1 MGVLR
6 WLAAALAVLVIVGGA
21 FLTLAA
27 LRPEPVLVDPD
38 ATDLTGV
45 SWGRDF
51 HLLADDGKPRELG
64 DFRGKV
70 VALYFG
76 YTRCPDVCPLTMA
89 NLAQAV
95 RLLGDDAG
103 RVQGLFV
110 TVDPK
115 HDQPPVLGQ
124 YVRTFDQSFVG
135 LYGDSQA
142 TERTAREFK
151 VEANRHHSAP
161 VFLFDRRGRLRLML
175 RPEATPQAIARDVRF
190 LLAEAHRRGDY
201 MHVSV
206 LSTK

>member
-1 MGVLR
+1 MTILR
-6 WLAAALAVLVIVGGA
+6 WLAAAFAVLVIVGGA

-51 HLLADDGKPRELG
+51 HLVADDGKPRELG

-103 RVQGLFV
+103 RVQALFV

-115 HDQPPVLGQ
+115 HDKPARLGQ
-124 YVRTFDQSFVG
+124 YVRAFDESFVG
-135 LYGDSQA
+135 LYGDSA
-142 TERTAREFK
+142 AIERTADEFK
-151 VEANRHHSAP
+151 VAASRHHSAP

-175 RPEATPQAIARDVRF
+175 RPEATPEAIARDVRL
-190 LLAEAHRRGDY
+190 LLAESHRRGDY

>member
-1 MGVLR
+1 MTFLR

-21 FLTLAA
+21 FLTLAP
-27 LRPEPVLVDPD
+27 LRPDPELFDPD

-51 HLLADDGKPRELG
+51 HLIADDGQPRELG

-76 YTRCPDVCPLTMA
+76 YTRCPDVCPLTMT

-95 RLLGDDAG
+95 RLLGDEAD
-103 RVQGLFV
+103 RMQGLFV

-115 HDQPPVLGQ
+115 HDKPAVLGR
-124 YVRTFDQSFVG
+124 YVRTFDESFVG

-142 TERTAREFK
+142 MQRTASEFK
-151 VEANRHHSAP
+151 VEANLHHSAP

-175 RPEATPQAIARDVRF
+175 RPEATPEAIARDVRF
-190 LLAEAHRRGDY
+190 LLAEGHRRGDY
-201 MHVSV
+201 MHASV

>member
-1 MGVLR
+1 MRLLR
-6 WLAAALAVLVIVGGA
+6 WLAAACAVLVIVAGA

-27 LRPEPVLVDPD
+27 LRPDPVLVDPD

-51 HLLADDGKPRELG
+51 HLIADDGQPRKLG

-89 NLAQAV
+89 NLAQAM

-115 HDQPPVLGQ
+115 HDKPPVLGR
-124 YVRTFDQSFVG
+124 YVRAFDESFVG

-142 TERTAREFK
+142 TERTADEFK
-151 VEANRHHSAP
+151 VAASRHHSAP

-175 RPEATPQAIARDVRF
+175 RPEATAEAMARDVRV
-190 LLAEAHRRGDY
+190 LLAESHRRGDY
-201 MHVSV
+201 MHASV